1 MNVNSSMELSDFHHN
16 KMLILNWLP
25 VYGLRLST
33 STSEKL
39 ISSAGRQFI
48 NEIPIRQPSAGC
60 RQTTAENKYF
70 DRDLPL
76 DQSETFY

>member
-1 MNVNSSMELSDFHHN
+1 MELSDFHHN

-39 ISSAGRQFI
+39 NPSGRQFS
-48 NEIPIRQPSAGC
+48 NEIPRRLAGGSQPLLKINILTEIYFLTNQGRSIMDA
-60 RQTTAENKYF
+60 NK
-70 DRDLPL
+70 RR
-76 DQSETFY
+76 

>member
-1 MNVNSSMELSDFHHN
+1 MELSDLHHN
-16 KMLILNWLP
+16 KMLILDWLP

-39 ISSAGRQFI
+39 NPSGSGDSGRQFS

-60 RQTTAENKYF
+60 RQTTAENKHF

-76 DQSETFY
+76 DQSATFY